1 MSQRLAGKVV
11 VITGAASGMGAASAK
26 LLASEGA
33 TIIGGDV
40 NAERLETV
48 AHEVQ
53 AAGGKMVTLV
63 GDISTKEGA
72 NALIAKATEGE
83 GRLDVLVNNAGIMDN
98 FEGVAKVEDQV
109 WHRVMSVNLY
119 APMALSRAAV
129 QWMKEHGGGAI
140 VNVASAAGV
149 GGGAAGAAYTASKHG
164 VVGLTKNTAIAY
176 APAGIRCNA
185 IIVGGVATNIMESIN
200 QEKIDQEAMAQ
211 FGKWHGV
218 TPGQLQPE
226 DIANVVLFLSLDES
240 KMINGATVEADA
252 GWMAH

>member
-40 NAERLETV
+40 NAERLEAV
-48 AHEVQ
+48 ASEVQ

-185 IIVGGVATNIMESIN
+185 IIVGAVATNIMESIN

>member
-40 NAERLETV
+40 NAERLEAV
-48 AHEVQ
+48 ASEVQ

-98 FEGVAKVEDQV
+98 FEGVAKVEDQL

-140 VNVASAAGV
+140 VNVASAAG
-149 GGGAAGAAYTASKHG
+149 
-164 VVGLTKNTAIAY
+164 
-176 APAGIRCNA
+176 
-185 IIVGGVATNIMESIN
+185 
-200 QEKIDQEAMAQ
+200 
-211 FGKWHGV
+211 
-218 TPGQLQPE
+218 
-226 DIANVVLFLSLDES
+226 
-240 KMINGATVEADA
+240 
-252 GWMAH
+252 